1 VLPNRPSF
9 WHGFAPMTGT
19 RFMTI
24 AEQVAEHLR
33 GELVRGRWSGVLP
46 GSRQLSQE
54 LEVNFKTVEAALRQ
68 LESEGVLAGQ
78 GAGHRRRIVVP
89 EDKAAR
95 PLRMALLK
103 YDPLSLAEPYMIE
116 LQHLLAAA
124 GHTAFFAEK
133 SLTELGMNVP
143 RISRFLAGL
152 DADAWVVTAGS
163 RELLE
168 WFAAQ
173 PMPAFALFG
182 RREGLPI
189 AAIGPDKPPAIAVAT
204 RHLLALGH
212 RRIVLLARRERRLPE
227 PGKSERVFLDELEAH
242 GIASGPYHLPDWEET
257 IAGFHGCLDT
267 LFRVTPP
274 TALIID
280 EAPFFVAALQFLAH
294 RRILVPEE
302 ISLVCSDDDPAFAW
316 CKPMVSHIRW
326 DTRPVVRR
334 IVRWAANVSRGQ
346 GDVRQTLT
354 KAEFVPGGTIGPA
367 KSR

>member
-1 VLPNRPSF
+1 
-9 WHGFAPMTGT
+9 MTG
-19 RFMTI
+19 RLFMTI
-24 AEQVAEHLR
+24 GEQVAEHLR
-33 GELVRGRWSGVLP
+33 GELMRGRWSGVLP

-54 LEVNFKTVEAALRQ
+54 LEVNFKTVEVALRL
-68 LESEGVLAGQ
+68 LEGEGVLAGQ
-78 GAGHRRRIVVP
+78 GAGHRRRIVLP
-89 EDKAAR
+89 KDNTAH
-95 PLRMALLK
+95 PLRVALLK
-103 YDPLSLAEPYMIE
+103 YDPLSLAGGYMIE
-116 LQHLLAAA
+116 LQHLLEAA

-143 RISRFLAGL
+143 RVSRFLAEL

-173 PMPAFALFG
+173 PTPVFALFG

-189 AAIGPDKPPAIAVAT
+189 AAIGPDKPPAVVAAT
-204 RHLLALGH
+204 RHLLGLGH

-227 PGKSERVFLDELEAH
+227 PGKSERVFLNELEAH
-242 GIASGPYHLPDWEET
+242 GIALGPYHLPDWEET
-257 IAGFHGCLDT
+257 IDGFHGCLET
-267 LFRVTPP
+267 LFQVTPP

-294 RRILVPEE
+294 RRIQVPEE
-302 ISLVCSDDDPAFAW
+302 ISLICSDDDPAFAW
-316 CKPMVSHIRW
+316 CKPMVTHIHW

-334 IVRWAANVSRGQ
+334 IVRWAANVSQGQ
-346 GDVRQTLT
+346 LDVRQSLT
-354 KAEFVPGGTIGPA
+354 KAEFVPGGTIAPP

>member
-1 VLPNRPSF
+1 M
-9 WHGFAPMTGT
+9 AGT
-19 RFMTI
+19 HFLTI
-24 AEQVAEHLR
+24 AEQVAEHLH
-33 GELVRGRWSGVLP
+33 GELMRGRWSGLLP
-46 GSRQLSQE
+46 GSRQLSE
-54 LEVNFKTVEAALRQ
+54 DLEVNIKTVEVAVRQ
-68 LESEGVLAGQ
+68 LEREGVLASQ
-78 GAGHRRRIVVP
+78 GVGRKRRIVVP
-89 EDKAAR
+89 EGR
-95 PLRMALLK
+95 MVCPLRVALLK
-103 YDPLSLAEPYMIE
+103 YDPLSLAEGYMIE

-152 DADAWVVTAGS
+152 NADAWVVTAGS

-189 AAIGPDKPPAIAVAT
+189 AAIGPDKPPAVASAT
-204 RHLLALGH
+204 RHLLGLGH

-242 GIASGPYHLPDWEET
+242 GIPSGPYHLPDWEET
-257 IAGFHGCLDT
+257 IDGFHGALDA

-280 EAPFFVAALQFLAH
+280 EAPFFVAAQQFLAH
-294 RRILVPEE
+294 RRIRVPEE

-316 CKPMVSHIRW
+316 CKPMVTHIRW

-334 IVRWAANVSRGQ
+334 IVRWAANISRGQ
-346 GDVRQTLT
+346 QDVRQSLT

-367 KSR
+367 KGR

>member
-1 VLPNRPSF
+1 
-9 WHGFAPMTGT
+9 
-19 RFMTI
+19 MTI
-24 AEQVAEHLR
+24 AEQVAEHLL
-33 GELVRGRWSGVLP
+33 GELTRGRWSGELP

-68 LESEGVLAGQ
+68 LEGEGVLAGR
-78 GAGHRRRIVVP
+78 GAGHRRRIVIA
-89 EDKAAR
+89 EDKAAH
-95 PLRMALLK
+95 PLRVALLK
-103 YDPLSLAEPYMIE
+103 YDPLSLAGGYMIE

-152 DADAWVVTAGS
+152 DVDAWVVTAGS

-168 WFAAQ
+168 WVVAQ

-189 AAIGPDKPPAIAVAT
+189 AAIGPDKPPVVAAAT
-204 RHLLALGH
+204 RHLLELGH

-227 PGKSERVFLDELEAH
+227 PGKSERAFLDELESH
-242 GIASGPYHLPDWEET
+242 GVASGPYHLPDWEET
-257 IAGFHGCLDT
+257 IDGFHGCLDT
-267 LFRVTPP
+267 LLRVTPP
-274 TALIID
+274 TAMIID

-302 ISLVCSDDDPAFAW
+302 ISLICSDNDPAFAW
-316 CKPMVSHIRW
+316 CKPMVTHIRW
-326 DTRPVVRR
+326 DTRPAVRR
-334 IVRWAANVSRGQ
+334 IVRWAANISRGQ
-346 GDVRQTLT
+346 SDLRQTLT
-354 KAEFVPGGTIGPA
+354 KAEFVPGGTIGPV
-367 KSR
+367 KGR